1 MLPPPLASDS
11 LTGTPQAEK
20 ELPSILRGFWIA
32 IVAFTAFAYFA
43 TFFFVH
49 GLHRTQY
56 PFSDT
61 LLPPNYLG
69 IDFLCFSDRFQHFH
83 QPAFFG
89 PYQQAF
95 NYPAPVAL
103 IYAFFYK
110 LTPFPEET
118 YLAVAS
124 LSYLIAA
131 ILFARALIRRHIRPL
146 TAITFTATTL
156 FFSYPLLLAAY
167 LAQME
172 IAVWAFTSL
181 GLFAYLRGKGYTSAA
196 CFGIAASMKYY
207 PILYLGLAF
216 ARRQYRQAA
225 FGLLTCASTLLVS
238 LQILG
243 PNAPAAWHSLKQE
256 MIPFK
261 VFYLYS
267 FHHLENGI
275 DHSLFGLI
283 KNLLYHLHS
292 LGLLPRLVLP
302 YLAVVALSGLL
313 IYLLRIIHLPLNNQ
327 VLALTVA
334 AVLLPPISHDYTL
347 VHMYAPWAMLTF
359 FLVDGGNLPQFRKP
373 QFWTFLCFVILFV
386 PGNYIF
392 YRDIRMG
399 GQLKAV
405 ILLVLFF
412 ISLRYPFER
421 QQHDTQPRELQV
433 PRTAAIP

>member
-1 MLPPPLASDS
+1 M
-11 LTGTPQAEK
+11 
-20 ELPSILRGFWIA
+20 
-32 IVAFTAFAYFA
+32 FTAFAYFA

-103 IYAFFYK
+103 LYAFFYK
-110 LTPFPEET
+110 LTPYPEET

-131 ILFARALIRRHIRPL
+131 ILFTRALIRKHIRPL

-172 IAVWAFTSL
+172 IAVWALTSL

-216 ARRQYRQAA
+216 ARRQYRQVA
-225 FGLLTCASTLLVS
+225 FGIFTCGASLLVS

-261 VFYLYS
+261 IFYLYS

-283 KNLLYHLHS
+283 KNILYNLNS
-292 LGLLPRLVLP
+292 LQMLPRLVLP
-302 YLAVVALSGLL
+302 YLGVVAISGIL
-313 IYLLRIIHLPLNNQ
+313 IYLLRITHMPLVNQ
-327 VLALTVA
+327 VLALSRRRA
-334 AVLLPPISHDYTL
+334 PPSHLARLHSGPPLCSLGNAHFLLD
-347 VHMYAPWAMLTF
+347 
-359 FLVDGGNLPQFRKP
+359 
-373 QFWTFLCFVILFV
+373 
-386 PGNYIF
+386 
-392 YRDIRMG
+392 
-399 GQLKAV
+399 
-405 ILLVLFF
+405 
-412 ISLRYPFER
+412 
-421 QQHDTQPRELQV
+421 
-433 PRTAAIP
+433 